1 MASTINR
8 LISEWPKGAVGTA
21 DWLQRQGVSR
31 QLTRRYVESGW
42 LKVLG
47 RGAFLRATDEPD
59 WLGGV
64 YALQHQLGLRVHV
77 AAETALSLK
86 GLGQYLPLG
95 NRAVAHLFTAPGER
109 LPAWFVRYPWEVP
122 VQRKAPTLFRV
133 SDLVTLSETQR
144 GDFKVWVSSPEQAI
158 MEVMYLATSND
169 AIDHAVELSRGLSTL
184 RPNVIQTLLQA
195 CRSVKVKR
203 LFLWAADSAGH
214 AWLERLDLDSLDLGK
229 GKRSLYR
236 GGQFDTK
243 YQITVPRQ
251 EGLPDA

>member
-8 LISEWPKGAVGTA
+8 LMREWPKGTVGTA
-21 DWLQRQGVSR
+21 VWLHRQGVSR
-31 QLTRRYVESGW
+31 QLTQRYVESGW

-95 NRAVAHLFTAPGER
+95 NRAVAYLFTESEER
-109 LPAWFVRYPWEVP
+109 LPAWFLRYPWEVT

-133 SDLVTLSETQR
+133 SDPGTLSEVQR

-169 AIDHAVELSRGLSTL
+169 AIDHAVELLRGLSTL
-184 RPNVIQTLLQA
+184 RPHVIQKLLAA

-203 LFLWAADSAGH
+203 LFLWAADTAGH
-214 AWLERLDLDSLDLGK
+214 EWFERLDLDPLDLGK

-236 GGQFDTK
+236 GGHFDTK